1 MAHKR
6 TDKEAL
12 DLALISDTGGPAA
25 SATTFYYNIGSGG
38 KGFVPTNSFGPGP
51 AAVSKLV
58 QSWKPSD
65 LFAIGD
71 LAYNAGGSTLQDIS
85 IGQYYNNFAHPYP
98 STLYLREPYTTINNK
113 MVQEGK
119 KSWPYNVYNFP
130 KGFPSPTDPKQS
142 GGSPDQ
148 RNHFWGSLGNHDY
161 GMAIGYGQVGLTPY
175 NFQGDFTG
183 QPIGPS
189 SSTSVKAS
197 IDYFLPYLQKPALL
211 GADRKRLRVGSVD
224 TSGNSGAYYAM
235 SFGGTSKKPLIDFF
249 MLDTE
254 RLNINAGFED
264 WNPSGAKQF
273 NPETGLY
280 ENAIESNP
288 DFSLTYDP
296 SDPNASA
303 LNNSTTD
310 PNNGYAQF
318 SWLKE
323 ALQQSKAEWKVITGH
338 HPVYASGRWSDEQPD
353 DHMSNPYL
361 QRLLNALPE
370 GSFDAYYNGHDH
382 YYERVLESKE
392 GGIGLGIPFI
402 TNGNSG
408 RNLSKK
414 IQVPYG
420 ISVYEPT
427 QYDPETEG
435 NPNTKA
441 LPYLLDSAPVETGG
455 SGLAG
460 NGDETENN
468 RFSNGLY
475 GYGFGATR
483 LTTDKDFLLFH
494 YQEAPITDPAIENHL
509 PGGVAPEDGFKG
521 TSPRDWI
528 PNPNGTFRGRSDLAQ
543 FKLNITDGT
552 VTGVELLN
560 GGNGYMSSMGGN
572 HTITGFNIYGNN
584 LDALKPWKGTAQVD
598 LDFTNGALTSVRLTD
613 GGRAYE
619 LAVQSA
625 ADNNTTTSTESLDK
639 SQYIVVAINYNLSE
653 IQYLVRDESL
663 YNDWHLTTDSKA
675 VVKLMGQSGDPGSI
689 QVKVGAASKKARQ
702 LLRQELD
709 PTTGY
714 SGSGHQSFS
723 PWAQDGDFIIYHR
736 GKMIAQGNLDDGTW
750 TGQVDQLPKSTDRL
764 VVDFAGDPI
773 TSYNVNFRPSKAAA
787 RVARSSRSASEERES
802 YAFASSP
809 QLVSSGWSSDQV
821 GGENQPLGML
831 PGLMQS
837 HNQLNRAEFGSGI

>member
-1 MAHKR
+1 MANNGAK
-6 TDKEAL
+6 KSFL

-25 SATTFYYNIGSGG
+25 SATPFYYNVGSAANGY
-38 KGFVPTNSFGPGP
+38 VPTNSFGPGP
-51 AAVSKLV
+51 SAVSKLV
-58 QSWKPSD
+58 RSWKPSD

-85 IGQYYNNFAHPYP
+85 IGQYYNDFIHPYP
-98 STLYLREPYTTINNK
+98 SPRYLREPYTIINNQTVK
-113 MVQEGK
+113 EGE

-130 KGFPSPTDPKQS
+130 NGFPNPTDLQRA

-175 NFQGDFTG
+175 NFKGDFTG
-183 QPIGPS
+183 QPVGPS
-189 SSTSVKAS
+189 SSTSVQSS
-197 IDYFLPYLQKPALL
+197 IDYFLPYLERPTLL
-211 GADRKRLRVGSVD
+211 GDDRKRLRVGSVD
-224 TSGNSGAYYAM
+224 TSGNRGAYYAM
-235 SFGGTSKKPLIDFF
+235 SFGGTSRKPLIDFF
-249 MLDTE
+249 MLDTG

-264 WNPSGAKQF
+264 WNPSGTKQV
-273 NPETGLY
+273 NAETGLY
-280 ENAIESNP
+280 ENEVKGNP

-303 LNNSTTD
+303 LENTTTD
-310 PNNGYAQF
+310 PQNGYAQF
-318 SWLKE
+318 SWLKN
-323 ALQQSKAEWKVITGH
+323 ALQQSNAKWKVITGH

-361 QRLLNALPE
+361 QRLLKALPE

-382 YYERVLESKE
+382 FYERVLESKE

-420 ISVYEPT
+420 TSVYEPA

-435 NPNTKA
+435 NPNAKA
-441 LPYLLDSAPVETGG
+441 LPYLLDSAPVEAGS

-460 NGDETENN
+460 SGDKAETN

-483 LTTDKDFLLFH
+483 LKTDKDFLLFH
-494 YQEAPITDPAIENHL
+494 YQEAPINDPAIENHL
-509 PGGVAPEDGFKG
+509 PGGIAPEAGFKG

-528 PNPNGTFRGRSDLAQ
+528 PNPNGTFKGRSDLAQ
-543 FKLNITDGT
+543 FKLNINDGI

-560 GGNGYMSSMGGN
+560 GGNGYMSSKGGS
-572 HTITGFNIYGNN
+572 HTIKGFNIYGNN

-598 LDFTNGALTSVRLTD
+598 LDFTNGALTGVRLTD

-625 ADNNTTTSTESLDK
+625 AENNTTTSTDSLDK
-639 SQYIVVAINYNLSE
+639 SQDIVVAVNYNLSE

-663 YNDWHLTTDSKA
+663 YNDWHLTTNSQA
-675 VVKLMGQSGDPGSI
+675 VVRLMGKSDEPGSI
-689 QVKVGAASKKARQ
+689 QLKVGAASKKARQ
-702 LLRQELD
+702 LLRQELE

-714 SGSGHQSFS
+714 SGTGHQSFS
-723 PWAQDGDFIIYHR
+723 PWAQDGDFTIYHR
-736 GKMIAQGNLDDGTW
+736 GKAIAQGNLDDGIW
-750 TGQVDQLPKSTDRL
+750 SGKVDKLPKISDRL
-764 VVDFAGDPI
+764 VVDFSGDPI
-773 TSYNVNFRPSKAAA
+773 TSYNVNFRPSKGAA
-787 RVARSSRSASEERES
+787 RVVKASSSKSKERDP
-802 YAFASSP
+802 YAFDPSR
-809 QLVSSGWSSDQV
+809 QLVGPAWTSDQV
-821 GGENQPLGML
+821 GFETQPLGMDPAL
-831 PGLMQS
+831 VRSDMQLTLLDFS
-837 HNQLNRAEFGSGI
+837 SGI